1 MYYFPIYSQFISLN
15 HQLMMPLLLF
25 ISKLL
30 WVGCSS
36 RFGSDFFTCLIQHCR
51 NRRWVVFLLQLIHFL
66 ATFLSVPFFL
76 HHFRNYVIILFWTAD
91 ASQYLPI
98 PSTAWGSVTGNE
110 VSLANFIL
118 TIALNLLKIGALFL
132 PLNTCFHCA
141 VSASFSFWW
150 LCLGN
155 EPTKFLAQ
163 HSQC

>member
-1 MYYFPIYSQFISLN
+1 M
-15 HQLMMPLLLF
+15 LLFLF
-25 ISKLL
+25 ISVLS

-36 RFGSDFFTCLIQHCR
+36 GVEGDFLHAELGITEIEGEFSSSSSSSI
-51 NRRWVVFLLQLIHFL
+51 FL

-98 PSTAWGSVTGNE
+98 PSAAWGSVTGNE

-118 TIALNLLKIGALFL
+118 PIALNLLKIGALFL

-141 VSASFSFWW
+141 VSASFSFWRLW
-150 LCLGN
+150 LGN